1 MNNTK
6 KITYVF
12 LQGRKQRI
20 NSRKKISKEF
30 FYTYFYAVKNYTN
43 VEIVEMENFEPTISQ
58 KFLRKFDS
66 FINKL
71 SKLPIYTYAIFK
83 RKNLKIFKQSDFVI
97 LSNDRVAFS
106 SLPMIWLTKISN
118 P

>member
-20 NSRKKISKEF
+20 NARKEISKEF

-58 KFLRKFDS
+58 KFLRKVY
-66 FINKL
+66 KAL
-71 SKLPIYTYAIFK
+71 SIRYQK
-83 RKNLKIFKQSDFVI
+83 KNFYFLKIQY
-97 LSNDRVAFS
+97 
-106 SLPMIWLTKISN
+106 
-118 P
+118 